1 LRSNTFLYQVP
12 HPEDSGLFR
21 KGGVIV
27 SLAQSVDTVGVAYST
42 KSVALFSAL
51 TCDKNLLPLRLFR
64 LDQYLE
70 KTAFIRNI
78 CLSGDGDQLW
88 VCNVSGQNGV
98 VLFDIWQ

>member
-1 LRSNTFLYQVP
+1 M
-12 HPEDSGLFR
+12 
-21 KGGVIV
+21 
-27 SLAQSVDTVGVAYST
+27 
-42 KSVALFSAL
+42 ALFSAL

-88 VCNVSGQNGV
+88 VCNVSNFESTTGCLRWIG
-98 VLFDIWQ
+98 DILKSYCAIVYGM